1 MRLLSSLVLF
11 LLSSTVFSHR
21 YEIQRSLISEFRST
35 HGDKLI
41 DFSFSADGNRMAA
54 ASTNGQI
61 RIFDGF
67 QRWANT
73 LTLQSSNGAPL
84 TTHFSPDGRFLAY
97 GTSSGV
103 VVVKDASGSNVV
115 KTLTIDGANNAVS
128 QVRFS
133 PSSTFLSVATGQ
145 NVYIFDVR
153 NNFAL
158 KTKFSDSSIR
168 CAVFSSDD
176 IAIITGASQIFV
188 WNFYHNQVTKIVPAG
203 AIQSCA
209 VMLPGNQAFAILN
222 QPNVLSTYVR
232 SNVGFSPSTKY
243 TMKENA
249 GQSITATLD
258 GAYIYATS
266 VIGDAQPAGL
276 HVIARNN
283 GDSAAKL
290 NAPEQGT
297 AHGILFAQQGPNNV
311 LAMSTYPSGRL
322 YFYQLSVRQTA

>member
-1 MRLLSSLVLF
+1 MRLLCSMLLL
-11 LLSSTVFSHR
+11 LLSSALAAR
-21 YEIQRSLISEFRST
+21 YEIQRSLLSEFRSA

-84 TTHFSPDGRFLAY
+84 TTHFSPDGRFLVY

-115 KTLTIDGANNAVS
+115 KTLTIEGMGNAVS

-133 PSSTFLSVATGQ
+133 PGSSFLSVATGQ

-153 NNFAL
+153 NNFSL
-158 KTKFSDSSIR
+158 KTKFSDSNIR

-176 IAIITGASQIFV
+176 VAVITTAGQIVV
-188 WNFYHNQVTKIVPAG
+188 WNFYHNQVTKIVPSG

-209 VMLPGNQAFAILN
+209 VMLAGNQAFAVLN
-222 QPNVLSTYVR
+222 KPNVLSTYAK

-243 TMKENA
+243 TLKENA
-249 GQSITATLD
+249 GQSITSTLD
-258 GAYIYATS
+258 GQYLYATS
-266 VIGDAQPAGL
+266 VIGGSQPAGL
-276 HVIARNN
+276 HVISRNN
-283 GDSAAKL
+283 GDTAAKL
-290 NAPEQGT
+290 NAPEAGT
-297 AHGILFAQQGPNNV
+297 DHGVLFAQQGPNNV
-311 LAMSTYPSGRL
+311 LAMSTFPAGRL
-322 YFYQLSVRQTA
+322 YFYQLSVRQTG